1 MTRALAD
8 GPGIVTLTSDFGTR
22 DHYVGAMKGAIAL
35 VAPTVRVVDITHE
48 IPSFDIAE
56 GAFAIAQ
63 AYAFFPAGSVHV
75 VVVDPGVGT
84 ARRPLAV
91 AAARHVFVGPDNGVF
106 AQVLAGE
113 RFEARRIDSRH
124 GLAAVSRTF
133 HGRDL
138 FAPAAARLADGLP
151 FAAVGPPCSDLQLPP
166 SAAGAAGMGRA
177 LHVDRYGNVVTSFRA
192 ADLAA
197 SEGLAVGEREI
208 RRRASAYA
216 TAPAGEP
223 FLIVGSSGY
232 VEISVNRGSAATV
245 LGIQAGAEVRLA
257 GEGAERAPNQVQSAN
272 IRS

>member
-1 MTRALAD
+1 MTHALAD
-8 GPGIVTLTSDFGTR
+8 SPGIVTLTSDFGTS
-22 DHYVGAMKGAIAL
+22 DHYVGAMKGAVAL
-35 VAPTVRVVDITHE
+35 VAPTVRVIDITHE

-84 ARRPLAV
+84 ARRPIAV
-91 AAARHVFVGPDNGVF
+91 AVAGHVFVGPDNGVF
-106 AQVLAGE
+106 AQVLEGE
-113 RFEARRIDSRH
+113 CFEARRIDARH
-124 GLAAVSRTF
+124 GLAALSRTF

-138 FAPAAARLADGLP
+138 FAPAAGRLAAGLP
-151 FAAVGPPCSDLQLPP
+151 FEAVGPPCSELRLPR
-166 SAAGAAGMGRA
+166 SAAGGAGLGRA
-177 LHVDRYGNVVTSFRA
+177 LHVDRYGNVVTSFRES
-192 ADLAA
+192 DLAA
-197 SEGLAVGEREI
+197 CEGLAVGEREI
-208 RRRASAYA
+208 RRRASSYA

-245 LGIQAGAEVRLA
+245 LAIRAGTEVRLV
-257 GEGAERAPNQVQSAN
+257 GEAAEPAPNQVQSAN